1 VRQGQISF
9 QLMRI
14 RFRLPRIAVVGTALF
29 VSAIP
34 VSAQLEP
41 PSTGGIVALQQELRM
56 LGHNKRV
63 LMIGAH
69 PDDEDTELLTL
80 LVRGMG
86 AEAAYLS
93 LNRGEGGQN
102 LIGPE
107 LGEALG
113 LIRTEELL
121 AARRLDGARQYFTR
135 AYDFGFSKSLEET
148 WRFWPRDSV
157 LKDVVRIVREFQPQ
171 IIVSIFSGTP
181 RDGHG
186 QHQAAGWA
194 AREVFKI
201 AEDSTRFPDV
211 GDPWRPLKLYRST
224 RFDSAAT
231 NLRLNAGILDESVG
245 QSYRQIAMRGRSLH
259 RSQDMGQ
266 LQRIGPSEVRLQL
279 IEDRTGSNIKDLWSG
294 IDTTFSGALHSDSS
308 SGTSGPSRVVSFP
321 FDSLGRTDIADRG
334 KLDTILER
342 YGTALSER
350 SPRQCWFHRFDTVCH
365 SPSPNGAPW
374 IDQYSHVN
382 AARAIASGM
391 VLDVTSDDERVVP
404 GQTLRLMATVWNAS
418 DQPSRVSGGFRVF
431 RIENGF
437 PVPEYHWDTNDADSL
452 RAIGPGALDTFLLS
466 FQIPEN
472 TPYTQPYFLTRARA
486 VAMYDWPIVRRE
498 IPGLTDSFQIG
509 RGVPFERPELEF
521 RLDLSLAG
529 QGPAKGISFEREVT
543 FRVNDQ
549 AFGERRRP
557 VVIVPRVDVK
567 VDPGTEIWST
577 SPSPHE
583 FTVTLTHGAKDS
595 TRGNVTLEVPAGWP
609 AVASRKFEFT
619 REDEREGFR
628 FSLRAPANL
637 RPGKYEVRAVA
648 TDDQGRRYDQGVF
661 TVDYPHIRPRS
672 WTQRSTATINVAPLE
687 LARLKRIGYIRGASD
702 RVPEALESVR
712 LPIELLDQSALE
724 RGDLSGFDA
733 IIVGS
738 RAYETDPALVENNA
752 RLLAYARNGGLLIV
766 QYQQQVF
773 FNGNFAPF
781 PLKVGG
787 EQIVLDSAGRTRVG
801 PLIGHDRVTDET
813 APVRIIDPRSAVVNR
828 PNRIGPADWEG
839 WVQERGLYFARSWD
853 EAYQPVLEMA
863 DPGEAPLRGGLLVA
877 KYGQGTYVY
886 TGISFFR
893 ELPAGVPGAF
903 RLFANL
909 LALAESSVP

>member
-1 VRQGQISF
+1 
-9 QLMRI
+9 M
-14 RFRLPRIAVVGTALF
+14 
-29 VSAIP
+29 SASP
-34 VSAQLEP
+34 AFSQLEP

-121 AARRLDGARQYFTR
+121 AARRLDGARQFFTR

-157 LKDVVRIVREFQPQ
+157 LKDVVRVVREFQPQ

-211 GDPWRPLKLYRST
+211 GGAWRPLKLFRST
-224 RFDSAAT
+224 RFDSAGT
-231 NLRLNAGILDESVG
+231 TLELNGGVLDEAVG

-266 LQRIGPSEVRLQL
+266 LQRIGPSQIRLQL
-279 IEDRTGSNIKDLWSG
+279 LEDRTGGNGADLWSG
-294 IDTTFSGALHSDSS
+294 IDTVLHQVTYSGLREDPPIEVLDQVRHADAADAIE
-308 SGTSGPSRVVSFP
+308 SGLV
-321 FDSLGRTDIADRG
+321 FDAIAD
-334 KLDTILER
+334 
-342 YGTALSER
+342 
-350 SPRQCWFHRFDTVCH
+350 
-365 SPSPNGAPW
+365 
-374 IDQYSHVN
+374 
-382 AARAIASGM
+382 
-391 VLDVTSDDERVVP
+391 DDRVVP
-404 GQTLRLMATVWNAS
+404 GQVLTITTSVWNTS
-418 DQPSRVSGGFRVF
+418 
-431 RIENGF
+431 N
-437 PVPEYHWDTNDADSL
+437 DTAL
-452 RAIGPGALDTFLLS
+452 VTRAIVASAEYQVLPRGVPLRKIGPNALDTLS
-466 FQIPEN
+466 FTLGVSNDAQSAR
-472 TPYTQPYFLTRARA
+472 PYYLEQARQDDL
-486 VAMYDWPIVRRE
+486 YTWPDRWQ
-498 IPGLTDSFQIG
+498 GA
-509 RGVPFERPELEF
+509 PFETHQLGMDVWVGDRSA
-521 RLDLSLAG
+521 RSGLARYH
-529 QGPAKGISFEREVT
+529 ARREVT
-543 FRVNDQ
+543 FRTNNQ
-549 AFGERRRP
+549 AYGEVRRP
-557 VVIVPRVDVK
+557 IIVVPRVDVK
-567 VDPGTEIWST
+567 LDPHTEVWST
-577 SPSPHE
+577 APRPHD

-595 TRGNVTLEVPAGWP
+595 TRGSVTLEVPPGWP
-609 AVASRKFEFT
+609 APEAQRFSFT
-619 REDEREGFR
+619 REDERETYR
-628 FSLRAPANL
+628 LSLRPPANL
-637 RPGKYEVRAVA
+637 RPGKYDIRAVA
-648 TDDQGRRYDQGVF
+648 TDEQGRRYDQGVF

-672 WTQRSTATINVAPLE
+672 WTQASTATVNIAPLE
-687 LARLKRIGYIRGASD
+687 LARLKRIGYIRGAAD
-702 RVPEALESVR
+702 RVPEALTSVG
-712 LPIELLDQSALE
+712 LPIELLDQTMLE
-724 RGDLSGFDA
+724 RGDLSAYDA

-738 RAYETDPALVENNA
+738 RAYETDAALVENNA

-773 FNGNFAPF
+773 FNGDFAPF

-787 EQIVLDSAGRTRVG
+787 EQIVLDSVGGTRVG
-801 PLIGHDRVTDET
+801 PLIGHDRVADET
-813 APVRIIDPRSAVVNR
+813 APVRVIDPRSPVVNR

-853 EAYQPVLEMA
+853 EAYKPVLEMA
-863 DPGEAPLRGGLLVA
+863 DPGEAPLRGSLLVA
-877 KYGQGTYVY
+877 RYGQGTYVY

-909 LALAESSVP
+909 LALAESPVP